1 MEAIQTGL
9 GFILGVIIFLVML
22 SKLRVWFIS
31 YYSLVFFFIISLALG
46 VILAKVLSWFI
57 IILIVIGVVIYI
69 YMKLTAP
76 PKKEDGDT
84 DQTSSDETSDNANVN
99 ENSESNEQ
107 Q

>member
-57 IILIVIGVVIYI
+57 IILIVVGVVLYI
-69 YMKLTAP
+69 YLKLTAP
-76 PKKEDGDT
+76 PKEEDGEA
-84 DQTSSDETSDNANVN
+84 DQNPSDETSENANVN